1 MHKLNVLALGP
12 NNFISTLKEL
22 KSFLKFNLFDG
33 INNINK
39 TSNTIYDILLFHEQ
53 TLDNLQNK
61 DIINNFSS
69 IKILATDTKPKKSVY
84 NGILKLPTTVNEI
97 NSIIESC
104 AVKKTFNENSS
115 IKIKNYLLNK
125 NEKKLVKEDLTIFL
139 TEKEIQLLELFLNI
153 KTPISKNKIL
163 SLIWHYAPDADTHT
177 VETHIYRLRKKIND
191 KFGDENFISNNKEGY
206 YF

>member
-22 KSFLKFNLFDG
+22 KSFLKFNLFDD
-33 INNINK
+33 INNINE

-53 TLDNLQNK
+53 TLHNLQNK

-69 IKILATDTKPKKSVY
+69 IKILATDTKPKKSIY

-115 IKIKNYLLNK
+115 IKIKDYLLNK

>member
-1 MHKLNVLALGP
+1 M
-12 NNFISTLKEL
+12 
-22 KSFLKFNLFDG
+22 
-33 INNINK
+33 
-39 TSNTIYDILLFHEQ
+39 LFHEQ